1 MFHDIFFNFINLYQ
15 IGVYFLMTTFT
26 ALTTLPGKINASDL
40 GDALERLTPQPIGV
54 GVFELEDGSGLW
66 EVGAYFSEKPDDI
79 SLALLAAVFQAE
91 EFKISELPQI
101 DWVSK
106 VQRSLKPVVA
116 GRFFVYGSHDSDK
129 VPPDCEPLLIEASM
143 AFGTG
148 HHGTTKGCLLALEQ
162 LIKVGFKAKNVI
174 DVGCGTAVLA
184 MAAARIFS
192 ANVIASDIDSVA
204 HSVAKMNI
212 IANGLDQNIQC
223 FEASGFAHE
232 QIKTKNPFDL
242 IFANILLAPLLAL
255 ATDISKY
262 SLSGGYVVLSGILS
276 EQAELVVK
284 KYTGVGFSLS
294 NQIEIGEWVTI
305 IFRKI

>member
-1 MFHDIFFNFINLYQ
+1 
-15 IGVYFLMTTFT
+15 MTTFT
-26 ALTTLPGKINASDL
+26 ALTTLPGRINASDL
-40 GDALERLTPQPIGV
+40 GDALERLTPEPIGV

-162 LIKVGFKAKNVI
+162 LITDGFKAKNVI

-212 IANGLDQNIQC
+212 LANGLDRNIQC

-242 IFANILLAPLLAL
+242 IFANILLAPLLGL

-284 KYTGVGFSLS
+284 KYSGVGFSLS

>member
-1 MFHDIFFNFINLYQ
+1 
-15 IGVYFLMTTFT
+15 MTTFT
-26 ALTTLPGKINASDL
+26 ALTTLPGRINASDL
-40 GDALERLTPQPIGV
+40 GDALERLTPEPIGV

-66 EVGAYFSEKPDDI
+66 EVGAYFAEKPDDI

-162 LIKVGFKAKNVI
+162 LITDGFKAKNVI

-192 ANVIASDIDSVA
+192 ANVIASDIDAVA

-212 IANGLDQNIQC
+212 LANGLDRNIQC

-242 IFANILLAPLLAL
+242 IFANILLAPLLAI

-276 EQAELVVK
+276 EQAELVVN

>member
-1 MFHDIFFNFINLYQ
+1 
-15 IGVYFLMTTFT
+15 MTTFT

-40 GDALERLTPQPIGV
+40 GDALERLTPEPIGV

-212 IANGLDQNIQC
+212 LANGLDRNIQC

>member
-1 MFHDIFFNFINLYQ
+1 
-15 IGVYFLMTTFT
+15 MTTFT
-26 ALTTLPGKINASDL
+26 ALTTLPGRINASDL
-40 GDALERLTPQPIGV
+40 GDALERLTPEPIGV

-91 EFKISELPQI
+91 GFKISELPQI

-162 LIKVGFKAKNVI
+162 LITDGFKAKNVI

-212 IANGLDQNIQC
+212 LANGLDRNIQC

-276 EQAELVVK
+276 EQAELVVN

>member
-1 MFHDIFFNFINLYQ
+1 
-15 IGVYFLMTTFT
+15 MTTFT
-26 ALTTLPGKINASDL
+26 ALTTLPGRINASDL
-40 GDALERLTPQPIGV
+40 GDALERLTPEPIGV
-54 GVFELEDGSGLW
+54 GVFELEDGSELW

-242 IFANILLAPLLAL
+242 IFANILLAPLLGL

>member
-1 MFHDIFFNFINLYQ
+1 
-15 IGVYFLMTTFT
+15 MTTFT
-26 ALTTLPGKINASDL
+26 ALTTLPGRINASDL
-40 GDALERLTPQPIGV
+40 GDALERLTPEPIGV

-79 SLALLAAVFQAE
+79 SLSLLAAVFQAE

-212 IANGLDQNIQC
+212 LANGLDRNIQC

-242 IFANILLAPLLAL
+242 IFANILLAPLLGL

>member
-1 MFHDIFFNFINLYQ
+1 
-15 IGVYFLMTTFT
+15 MTTFT
-26 ALTTLPGKINASDL
+26 ALTTLPGRINASDL
-40 GDALERLTPQPIGV
+40 GDALDRLTPEPIGV

-162 LIKVGFKAKNVI
+162 LITDGFKAKNVI

-212 IANGLDQNIQC
+212 LANGLDRNIQC

-242 IFANILLAPLLAL
+242 IFANILLTPLLAI

-276 EQAELVVK
+276 EQAELVVN

>member
-1 MFHDIFFNFINLYQ
+1 
-15 IGVYFLMTTFT
+15 MTTFT
-26 ALTTLPGKINASDL
+26 ALTTLPGRINASDL
-40 GDALERLTPQPIGV
+40 GDALERLTPEPIGV

-91 EFKISELPQI
+91 EFKISELPQV

-162 LIKVGFKAKNVI
+162 LITDGFKAKNVI

-212 IANGLDQNIQC
+212 LANGLDRNIQC

-242 IFANILLAPLLAL
+242 IFANILLAPLLAI

-276 EQAELVVK
+276 EQAELVVN

>member
-1 MFHDIFFNFINLYQ
+1 
-15 IGVYFLMTTFT
+15 MTTFT

-54 GVFELEDGSGLW
+54 GVFELEDGSELW

-106 VQRSLKPVVA
+106 VQRSLKPVIA

-242 IFANILLAPLLAL
+242 IFANILLAPLLGL

-284 KYTGVGFSLS
+284 KYTGVGFSLFK
-294 NQIEIGEWVTI
+294 QIEIGEWVTI

>member
-1 MFHDIFFNFINLYQ
+1 
-15 IGVYFLMTTFT
+15 MTTFT

-162 LIKVGFKAKNVI
+162 LITDGFKAKNVI

-242 IFANILLAPLLAL
+242 IFANILLAPLLGL

-284 KYTGVGFSLS
+284 KYTVVGFSLS

>member
-1 MFHDIFFNFINLYQ
+1 
-15 IGVYFLMTTFT
+15 MTTFT
-26 ALTTLPGKINASDL
+26 ALTTLPGRINASDL
-40 GDALERLTPQPIGV
+40 GDALERLTPEPIGV

-162 LIKVGFKAKNVI
+162 LITDGFKAKNVI

-192 ANVIASDIDSVA
+192 ANVIASDIDAVA

-212 IANGLDQNIQC
+212 LANGLDRNIQC

-242 IFANILLAPLLAL
+242 IFANILLAPLLAI

-276 EQAELVVK
+276 DQAELVVN

>member
-1 MFHDIFFNFINLYQ
+1 
-15 IGVYFLMTTFT
+15 MTTFT
-26 ALTTLPGKINASDL
+26 ALTTLPGRINASNL
-40 GDALERLTPQPIGV
+40 GDALDRLTPEPIGV
-54 GVFELEDGSGLW
+54 GGFELEDGSGLW

-162 LIKVGFKAKNVI
+162 LITDGFKAKNVI

-212 IANGLDQNIQC
+212 LANGLDRNIQC

-242 IFANILLAPLLAL
+242 IFANILLAPLLAI

-276 EQAELVVK
+276 EQAELVVN

>member
-1 MFHDIFFNFINLYQ
+1 
-15 IGVYFLMTTFT
+15 MTTFT
-26 ALTTLPGKINASDL
+26 ALTTLPGRINASDL
-40 GDALERLTPQPIGV
+40 GDALERLTPEPIGV

-79 SLALLAAVFQAE
+79 SLALLAAVFQAQ

-162 LIKVGFKAKNVI
+162 LITDGFKAKNVI

-212 IANGLDQNIQC
+212 LANGLNRNIQC

-242 IFANILLAPLLAL
+242 IFANILLAPLLAI

-276 EQAELVVK
+276 EQAELVVN

>member
-1 MFHDIFFNFINLYQ
+1 
-15 IGVYFLMTTFT
+15 MTTFT

-40 GDALERLTPQPIGV
+40 GDALERLTPEPIGV

-162 LIKVGFKAKNVI
+162 LITGGFKAKNVI

-212 IANGLDQNIQC
+212 LANGLDRNIQC

-242 IFANILLAPLLAL
+242 IFANILLAPLLAI

-276 EQAELVVK
+276 EQAELVVN

>member
-1 MFHDIFFNFINLYQ
+1 
-15 IGVYFLMTTFT
+15 MTTFT

-162 LIKVGFKAKNVI
+162 LITDGFKAKNVI

-242 IFANILLAPLLAL
+242 IFANILLAPLLAI

-276 EQAELVVK
+276 EQAELVVN

>member
-1 MFHDIFFNFINLYQ
+1 
-15 IGVYFLMTTFT
+15 MTTFT

-148 HHGTTKGCLLALEQ
+148 HHGTTKGCLLALER
-162 LIKVGFKAKNVI
+162 LITDGFKAKNVI

-212 IANGLDQNIQC
+212 LANGLDRNIQC

-242 IFANILLAPLLAL
+242 IFANILLAPLLAI

-276 EQAELVVK
+276 EQAELVVN

>member
-1 MFHDIFFNFINLYQ
+1 
-15 IGVYFLMTTFT
+15 MTTFT
-26 ALTTLPGKINASDL
+26 ALTTLPGRINASDL
-40 GDALERLTPQPIGV
+40 GDALERLTPEPIGV

-162 LIKVGFKAKNVI
+162 LITDGFKAKNVI

-212 IANGLDQNIQC
+212 LANGLDRNIQC

-276 EQAELVVK
+276 EQAELVVN

>member
-1 MFHDIFFNFINLYQ
+1 
-15 IGVYFLMTTFT
+15 MTTFT
-26 ALTTLPGKINASDL
+26 ALTTLPGRINASDL
-40 GDALERLTPQPIGV
+40 GDALERLTPEPIGV

-129 VPPDCEPLLIEASM
+129 VPPNCEPLLIEASM

-162 LIKVGFKAKNVI
+162 LITDGFKAKNVI

-204 HSVAKMNI
+204 HSVAKMNTL
-212 IANGLDQNIQC
+212 ANGLDRNIQC

-242 IFANILLAPLLAL
+242 IFANILLAPLLAI
-255 ATDISKY
+255 ASDISKY

-276 EQAELVVK
+276 EQAELVVN

>member
-1 MFHDIFFNFINLYQ
+1 
-15 IGVYFLMTTFT
+15 MTTFT
-26 ALTTLPGKINASDL
+26 ALTTLLGKINASDL

-242 IFANILLAPLLAL
+242 IFANILLAPLLGL

-284 KYTGVGFSLS
+284 KYTGVSFSLS

>member
-1 MFHDIFFNFINLYQ
+1 
-15 IGVYFLMTTFT
+15 MTTFT
-26 ALTTLPGKINASDL
+26 ALTTLPGRINASEL
-40 GDALERLTPQPIGV
+40 GDALERLTPEPIGV
-54 GVFELEDGSGLW
+54 GVFELEDGSGIW

-162 LIKVGFKAKNVI
+162 LITDGFKAKNVI

-204 HSVAKMNI
+204 YSVAKMNI
-212 IANGLDQNIQC
+212 LANGLDRNIQC

-242 IFANILLAPLLAL
+242 IFANILLAPLLAI

-276 EQAELVVK
+276 EQAELVVN

-294 NQIEIGEWVTI
+294 NKIEIGEWVTI

>member
-1 MFHDIFFNFINLYQ
+1 
-15 IGVYFLMTTFT
+15 MTTFT
-26 ALTTLPGKINASDL
+26 ALTTLPGRKNASDL
-40 GDALERLTPQPIGV
+40 GDALERLTPEPIGV

-162 LIKVGFKAKNVI
+162 LITDGFKAKNVI

-212 IANGLDQNIQC
+212 LANGLDRNIQC

-242 IFANILLAPLLAL
+242 IFANILLAPLLAI

-276 EQAELVVK
+276 EQAELVVN

>member
-1 MFHDIFFNFINLYQ
+1 
-15 IGVYFLMTTFT
+15 MTTFT
-26 ALTTLPGKINASDL
+26 ALTTLPGRINASDL
-40 GDALERLTPQPIGV
+40 GDALERLTPEPIGV

-162 LIKVGFKAKNVI
+162 LITDGFKAKNVI

-212 IANGLDQNIQC
+212 LANGLDRNIQC

-242 IFANILLAPLLAL
+242 IFANILLAPLLAI
-255 ATDISKY
+255 APDISKY

-276 EQAELVVK
+276 EQAELVVN

-294 NQIEIGEWVTI
+294 NKIEIGEWVTI

>member
-1 MFHDIFFNFINLYQ
+1 
-15 IGVYFLMTTFT
+15 MTTFT
-26 ALTTLPGKINASDL
+26 ALTTLPGRINASDL
-40 GDALERLTPQPIGV
+40 GDALERLTPEPIGV

-162 LIKVGFKAKNVI
+162 LITDGFKAKNVI

-192 ANVIASDIDSVA
+192 ANVIASDIDAVA

-212 IANGLDQNIQC
+212 LANGLDRNIQC

-242 IFANILLAPLLAL
+242 IFANILLAPLIAI

-276 EQAELVVK
+276 EQAELVVN

>member
-1 MFHDIFFNFINLYQ
+1 
-15 IGVYFLMTTFT
+15 MTTFT
-26 ALTTLPGKINASDL
+26 ALTTLLGKINASDL

-242 IFANILLAPLLAL
+242 IFANILLAPLLGL

-276 EQAELVVK
+276 EQAELVVN

>member
-1 MFHDIFFNFINLYQ
+1 
-15 IGVYFLMTTFT
+15 MTTFT
-26 ALTTLPGKINASDL
+26 ALTTLPGRINASDL
-40 GDALERLTPQPIGV
+40 GDALERLTPEPIGV

-162 LIKVGFKAKNVI
+162 LITDGFKAKNVI

-212 IANGLDQNIQC
+212 LANGLDRNIQC

-242 IFANILLAPLLAL
+242 IFANILLAPLLAI
-255 ATDISKY
+255 APDISKF

-276 EQAELVVK
+276 EQAELVVN

>member
-1 MFHDIFFNFINLYQ
+1 
-15 IGVYFLMTTFT
+15 MTTFT
-26 ALTTLPGKINASDL
+26 ALTTLPGRINASDL
-40 GDALERLTPQPIGV
+40 GVALERLTPEPIGV

-162 LIKVGFKAKNVI
+162 LITDGFKAKNVI

-192 ANVIASDIDSVA
+192 ANVIASDIDAVA

-212 IANGLDQNIQC
+212 LANGLDRNIQC

-242 IFANILLAPLLAL
+242 IFANILLAPLLAI

-276 EQAELVVK
+276 DQAELVVN

>member
-1 MFHDIFFNFINLYQ
+1 
-15 IGVYFLMTTFT
+15 MTTFT
-26 ALTTLPGKINASDL
+26 ALTTLPGRINASDL
-40 GDALERLTPQPIGV
+40 GDALERLTPEPIGV

-79 SLALLAAVFQAE
+79 SLALLAAVFQAQ

-162 LIKVGFKAKNVI
+162 LITDGFKAKNVI

-212 IANGLDQNIQC
+212 LANGLDRNIQC

-242 IFANILLAPLLAL
+242 IFANILLAPLLAI

-276 EQAELVVK
+276 EQAELVVN
-284 KYTGVGFSLS
+284 KYTGAGFSLS

>member
-1 MFHDIFFNFINLYQ
+1 
-15 IGVYFLMTTFT
+15 MTTFT
-26 ALTTLPGKINASDL
+26 ALTTLPGRINASDL
-40 GDALERLTPQPIGV
+40 GDALERLTPEPIGV

-129 VPPDCEPLLIEASM
+129 IPPDCEPLLIEASM

-162 LIKVGFKAKNVI
+162 LITDGFKAKNVI

-192 ANVIASDIDSVA
+192 ANVIASDIDAVA

-212 IANGLDQNIQC
+212 LANGLDRNIQC

-242 IFANILLAPLLAL
+242 IFANILLAPLLAI

-276 EQAELVVK
+276 EQAELVVN